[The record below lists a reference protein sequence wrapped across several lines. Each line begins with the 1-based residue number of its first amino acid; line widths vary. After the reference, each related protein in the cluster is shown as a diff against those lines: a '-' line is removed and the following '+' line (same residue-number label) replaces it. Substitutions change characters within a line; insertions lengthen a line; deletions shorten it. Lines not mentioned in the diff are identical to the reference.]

1 MSWTTDRKLA
11 RGFAIRNAGLD
22 STDGTL
28 GEPLVW
34 LAVVDPARLLA
45 YLSFEQECVID
56 PLCLT
61 PEQIR

>member
-1 MSWTTDRKLA
+1 VWQSDVSVP
-11 RGFAIRNAGLD
+11 GPEGGG

-45 YLSFEQECVID
+45 YLSFEQEYVID
-56 PLCLT
+56 PLFLT

>member
-1 MSWTTDRKLA
+1 MSWTTDRTLA

-22 STDGTL
+22 STDDTL

-45 YLSFEQECVID
+45 YLRFEQEYVID
-56 PLCLT
+56 PLGLT
-61 PEQIR
+61 AEQIR